1 MISCFSCRV
10 EISHV
15 CCFCCVIVME
25 NTVLVRVC
33 NTVTPSLVFHT
44 GGMFVILINVSIFR
58 MSIEK
63 KEFIHAEGN
72 TSKGAVCLVFG

>member
-25 NTVLVRVC
+25 NTVPVQVC
-33 NTVTPSLVFHT
+33 NTVMPSLVFHT
-44 GGMFVILINVSIFR
+44 GGMFVIPIIVSIFR

-63 KEFIHAEGN
+63 KFIHAD
-72 TSKGAVCLVFG
+72 VV